1 MPALTPRA
9 TPVRADD
16 TALLRVLEAYIE
28 ALKTE
33 NEILKR
39 RLADAEARAARETGQ
54 VYLAGHGRGDIRAK
68 PLAG

>member
-9 TPVRADD
+9 TPVHADD
-16 TALLRVLEAYIE
+16 KALLRVLEAYIE

-39 RLADAEARAARETGQ
+39 RLADAEAGAARETGQ
-54 VYLAGHGRGDIRAK
+54 VYLAGRGRGDIRAK
-68 PLAG
+68 P